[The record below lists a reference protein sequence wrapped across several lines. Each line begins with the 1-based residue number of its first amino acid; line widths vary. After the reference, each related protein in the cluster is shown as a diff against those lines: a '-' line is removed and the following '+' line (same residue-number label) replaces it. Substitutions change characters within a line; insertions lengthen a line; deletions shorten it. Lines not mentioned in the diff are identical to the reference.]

1 MDLAGYSTVR
11 SEYFYFICGIGL
23 KFPGVVCAMG
33 VGPCHTAIPAIGY
46 KAPFIAAVAGAHTRA
61 ADNPRHKFKIDR
73 EIKTK
78 NMRSKFEISV
88 KSTPSAKKRSLSV

>member
-1 MDLAGYSTVR
+1 MDLAGYSTLR
-11 SEYFYFICGIGL
+11 SEYFYFIFGIGL
-23 KFPGVVCAMG
+23 KFLGVVCAMG

-61 ADNPRHKFKIDR
+61 ADNPRHKFKIVR

-78 NMRSKFEISV
+78 KYEIKVRNIS
-88 KSTPSAKKRSLSV
+88 